1 MTFSNRYKF
10 APVTLLTIALSTSVN
25 TLASEGMLPEI
36 IVTADYRQSSE
47 LDTAT
52 SVSIITEDIIKSRSA
67 GHFED
72 LVNAIPNLNFA
83 GGSNR
88 ARFFQIRGIGERSQ
102 FVAPLNAS
110 VGLLID
116 NVDFSGAGT
125 IATMMD
131 VQQVEVLR
139 GPQGTRHGANALA
152 GLINIKSNDPTSD
165 FAANV
170 KLSAAEYNTQTIA
183 AMITGSL
190 SDKIQARV
198 AAEKHSSDGY
208 YDNGF
213 SNSEKNNKRS
223 ELSLRGKLH
232 IQVTDDWELKLMAA
246 RTDINNGYDSFSLD
260 NTRTTLSD
268 EPGHDRQDSILFA
281 IESEWTMPRYNVVAL
296 INTAD
301 SDIEYGY
308 DEDWSFTG
316 IDPIGYTSTD
326 NYIRDRGTYSAELRI
341 LSNDTSRLFG
351 DSTDWI
357 IGAYMINSEEEL
369 QREYTYLS
377 ADFFST
383 YEFDAYAIFFQIDS
397 SLSEN
402 IILSTGLRIERR
414 DSEYRNSD
422 GVGFSPNENFWGG
435 EIALKYYPSSSTMV
449 YASVAR
455 GYKAGGFNTDG
466 SLDEDLREFDEEFL
480 IEYEIGFKSQ
490 LLDNRIQLRTA
501 VFYDDR
507 RDQQVKSSI
516 VRIRDDGS
524 SDFIDFTGNAAEGTN
539 KGLEVEL
546 NWFVSETFRLDASL
560 GVLDARFDS
569 YINEFGEDLSGRDQ
583 AHAPGYMGHIAATY
597 SPGHWLLELSM
608 DKKDDFYFSDRH
620 DVQSDQYTL
629 VNANFGYVSE
639 NWRITLWGK
648 NLTNEDY
655 AIRAFG
661 SFGNDPRK
669 FYVTEPYFQYGE
681 PRIVGVTYEV
691 NL

>member
-1 MTFSNRYKF
+1 
-10 APVTLLTIALSTSVN
+10 
-25 TLASEGMLPEI
+25 MLPEI

-369 QREYTYLS
+369 QREYTYLL

-383 YEFDAYAIFFQIDS
+383 YEFDTYAIFFQIDS

-422 GVGFSPNENFWGG
+422 GVSFSPNENFWGG
-435 EIALKYYPSSSTMV
+435 EIALKYYPSSSTMA

-501 VFYDDR
+501 IFYDDR
-507 RDQQVKSSI
+507 RGQQVKSSI

-608 DKKDDFYFSDRH
+608 DMKDGFYFSDRH

-648 NLTNEDY
+648 NLTNKDY

-691 NL
+691 NF

>member
-383 YEFDAYAIFFQIDS
+383 YEFDTYAIFFQIDS

-422 GVGFSPNENFWGG
+422 GVSFSPNENFWGG
-435 EIALKYYPSSSTMV
+435 EIALKYYPSSSTMA

-501 VFYDDR
+501 IFYDDR
-507 RDQQVKSSI
+507 RGQQVKSSI

-608 DKKDDFYFSDRH
+608 DMKDGFYFSDRH

-648 NLTNEDY
+648 NLTNKDY

-691 NL
+691 NF

>member
-369 QREYTYLS
+369 QREYTYLL

-383 YEFDAYAIFFQIDS
+383 YEFDTYAIFFQIDS

-422 GVGFSPNENFWGG
+422 GVSFSPNENFWGG
-435 EIALKYYPSSSTMV
+435 EIALKYYPSSSTMA

-501 VFYDDR
+501 IFYDDR
-507 RDQQVKSSI
+507 RGQQVKSSI

-608 DKKDDFYFSDRH
+608 DMKDGFYFSDRH

-648 NLTNEDY
+648 NLTNKDY

-691 NL
+691 NF